1 MSVDLLHIWP
11 LLLTSLGVV
20 VASLL
25 LALWQTTNLSVGRP
39 WFLAA
44 VAFLLGIAVS
54 MALAPGGSLAW
65 YLVSSAALVGV
76 PVALGSRRAVRLQAS
91 GSPSGAA
98 LAGGLLTGLG
108 IGWVVLPIVL
118 FAASLVVLAITR

>member
-25 LALWQTTNLSVGRP
+25 LALWQATNLSVGRP

-65 YLVSSAALVGV
+65 HLVSSAALVGV

>member
-39 WFLAA
+39 WVLAA

>member
-25 LALWQTTNLSVGRP
+25 LALWQATNLSVGRP

>member
-65 YLVSSAALVGV
+65 HLVSSAVLVGV

>member
-44 VAFLLGIAVS
+44 VAFFLSIAVS